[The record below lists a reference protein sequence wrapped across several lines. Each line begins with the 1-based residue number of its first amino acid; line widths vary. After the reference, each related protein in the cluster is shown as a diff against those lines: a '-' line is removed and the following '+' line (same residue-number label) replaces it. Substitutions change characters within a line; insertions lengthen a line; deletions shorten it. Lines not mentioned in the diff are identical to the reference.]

1 MVDNLLYSRIRES
14 IMSISETSHQ
24 AKVTYVTEQTR
35 SQKVAEI
42 KIDDP
47 RHSNRDGLSAGQT
60 TALNFVEFSSNAS
73 STTRVAGDEEN
84 PDDTYQRPI
93 SPTLLRNKLLLEA
106 IFDIKVQ
113 DENEE
118 LIQTINRLKLSQS
131 NSSLENI
138 SAQRPLSLSDITAN
152 QGPITIQEIGNVF
165 ASDSEVMIINTITDS
180 QNLNFSTSGIYNIN
194 DKVFHSTFELQLSE
208 QRVSMTQS
216 TLSVDQMKDPL
227 LVQFGPRSLGQLN
240 GQSSEID
247 INSDDVPDSLP
258 MFEGDVGYLVFD
270 KNNNGKADGGHE
282 LFGPQSGD
290 GFQDLSALDSNNNG
304 FIDREDDSFSQLKLW
319 QIDGNGNE
327 TWRNL
332 SDTDIEAIS
341 LNSTVTPFNF
351 YDKDDQLQ
359 AQLTQSSVALT
370 DKGVA
375 YGVHQV
381 DVRI

>member
-1 MVDNLLYSRIRES
+1 V
-14 IMSISETSHQ
+14 
-24 AKVTYVTEQTR
+24 
-35 SQKVAEI
+35 
-42 KIDDP
+42 
-47 RHSNRDGLSAGQT
+47 
-60 TALNFVEFSSNAS
+60 SNA
-73 STTRVAGDEEN
+73 
-84 PDDTYQRPI
+84 
-93 SPTLLRNKLLLEA
+93 
-106 IFDIKVQ
+106 
-113 DENEE
+113 
-118 LIQTINRLKLSQS
+118 
-131 NSSLENI
+131 
-138 SAQRPLSLSDITAN
+138 
-152 QGPITIQEIGNVF
+152 F
-165 ASDSEVMIINTITDS
+165 APDSEVMIVNTITDS
-180 QNLNFSTSGIYNIN
+180 QSLNFSTSGIYNIN

-290 GFQDLSALDSNNNG
+290 GFQDLSSLDSNNNG
-304 FIDREDDSFSQLKLW
+304 FIDREDDDFSQLKLW

-327 TWRNL
+327 SWRNL

>member
-1 MVDNLLYSRIRES
+1 
-14 IMSISETSHQ
+14 MSISETSHQ
-24 AKVTYVTEQTR
+24 AKVTYVKDQTR
-35 SQKVAEI
+35 SQKIAEI
-42 KIDDP
+42 TIDDP
-47 RHSNRDGLSAGQT
+47 RHSSRNELSGAQV
-60 TALNFVEFSSNAS
+60 TALNFVEFSSKAS
-73 STTRVAGDEEN
+73 STTQLAGEEDS

-93 SPTLLRNKLLLEA
+93 SPTLLRNKMLLEA
-106 IFDIKVQ
+106 IFDVEVQ
-113 DENEE
+113 ENNEE

-131 NSSLENI
+131 NSSLDDI
-138 SAQRPLSLSDITAN
+138 SNQRPLNRSDIRAI
-152 QGPITIQEIGNVF
+152 QGPISIQEVSNAF
-165 ASDSEVMIINTITDS
+165 APDSEAMIVNTITDS
-180 QNLNFSTSGIYNIN
+180 QSLNFSTSGIYNIN

-208 QRVSMTQS
+208 QRVSMTQT

-290 GFQDLSALDSNNNG
+290 GFQDLSSLDSNNNG
-304 FIDREDDSFSQLKLW
+304 FIDREDDDFSQLKLW

-327 TWRNL
+327 SWRNL